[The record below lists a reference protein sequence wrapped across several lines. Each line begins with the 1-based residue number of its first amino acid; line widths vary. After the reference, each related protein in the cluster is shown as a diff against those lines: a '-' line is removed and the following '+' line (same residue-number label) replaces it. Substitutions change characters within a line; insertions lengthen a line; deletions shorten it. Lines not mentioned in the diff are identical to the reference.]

1 MKAYKFFFMQNVDW
15 TTPFMTFT
23 VMAILLLKY
32 IISTGKQNRL
42 QISLEASI
50 MKLTFYHIRCFLL
63 TRARA
68 TNLGLNQSAKSFKTS
83 RN

>member
-1 MKAYKFFFMQNVDW
+1 MKAYKLFFMQNVDW

-42 QISLEASI
+42 QILLKNVIETKWDAVLPRYFLIKKTPINFDQFLEI
-50 MKLTFYHIRCFLL
+50 FGIF
-63 TRARA
+63 
-68 TNLGLNQSAKSFKTS
+68 
-83 RN
+83 